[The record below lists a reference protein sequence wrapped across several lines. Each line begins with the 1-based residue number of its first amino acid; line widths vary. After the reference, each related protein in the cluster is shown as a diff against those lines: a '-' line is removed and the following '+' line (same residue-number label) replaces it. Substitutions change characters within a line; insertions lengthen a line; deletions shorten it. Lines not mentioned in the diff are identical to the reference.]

1 MASRMLRPRGGWL
14 PLLLVLL
21 LLLLQPGQHS
31 KNKEST
37 TTTKPPTTTA
47 DPCKNPGEVGGHF
60 VIVYCRLDNANV
72 AEIFRRPEVMDQD
85 PGCVNST
92 SLPPQCQQLVDK
104 NCSSLADCLVCE
116 EPCPVQNLI
125 QGDQTN
131 HSVTLHWQYSNDCCY
146 KEHRGSAT
154 TVPKASLSY
163 CTANIPKLSPGQSYN
178 MTVFRKLDGQCSKES
193 SITAFTCPSPVPYI
207 NIQNRTVDALQVEWA
222 PPEDPHASRYRYKV
236 CLPGCHNASGNLLW
250 VRNLTPGET
259 YSVEVFAISANNVS
273 SARSTKQAT
282 TAPNAPKNI
291 RVSHCETNSIPV
303 SWHRPKDP
311 HAANYSYW
319 VSWRSGKG
327 ANLSGN
333 ISVGVDRLSYN
344 ITPLLPGI
352 LYLVKLASEVV
363 GVKSKEASK
372 WALTC
377 PLPPRDFRVHNSS
390 QTAIELSWKKPSS
403 AFSNFQLRWKNLN
416 ESNDKV
422 KRLGDSTETTLRG
435 LTPSS
440 NYTFTLLS
448 VAEGENKTAYSV
460 GVVQEG
466 ATKPDH
472 VNNLKCDS
480 SMWGDRLLL
489 SWTCPASKVSKL
501 QVCLSDQ
508 LVREWT
514 ICEEETEIDN
524 LQPAWSYLVQ
534 VQTFWYEQEA
544 ASAQKMCTTSNTGV
558 ILETLLP
565 VLLFSALLSLLLFY
579 FWRKR
584 AKNVFEKQRA
594 DMGLPRALDSVPVLA
609 FPVYCHE
616 RFSNSGFGFA
626 EEYQQLQDVGTG
638 QPQSVAERP
647 ENQAKNRYSNVLP
660 YDHSR
665 VQLTI
670 KSGDPNSDYINASY
684 MPGFER
690 EKEFIAAQGPLPG
703 TLYDFWRMIW
713 EQQIVTMVMLTNCAE
728 NGRVKCERYW
738 PLDYTPCTYDNIT
751 VSVITETILPDWTIR
766 DFTIKQVNLSEVHLA
781 RHYHY
786 TSWPDHGVP
795 KITSTILHFR
805 DLVRAHIEEHRDAGP
820 ALVHCS
826 AGVGRT
832 GTFISLDSLLRQAQ
846 VTGELGVFS
855 FVRKLRMNRPLMIQ
869 TESQFIFLHQCLLD
883 ALRPPPQS
891 DSEKTEHTAVYE
903 NTWALQGYEV
913 SRV

>member
-1 MASRMLRPRGGWL
+1 MLKTHEVETENQGSRSHNIAQS
-14 PLLLVLL
+14 VLL
-21 LLLLQPGQHS
+21 LLLLQPGQH
-31 KNKEST
+31 N
-37 TTTKPPTTTA
+37 
-47 DPCKNPGEVGGHF
+47 PCKYPGEVGGNF

-72 AEIFRRPEVMDQD
+72 TDVFRRPEMMDQD
-85 PGCVNST
+85 LGCDDST
-92 SLPPQCQQLVDK
+92 SLPTHCQQHVDK
-104 NCSSLADCLVCE
+104 NCSSLADCLVCG
-116 EPCPVQNLI
+116 EPCPVQKLI
-125 QGDQTN
+125 QRDQTN
-131 HSVTLHWQYSNDCCY
+131 HSVTLHWQISNDCCY
-146 KEHRGSAT
+146 KVHRVSAT
-154 TVPKASLSY
+154 TAPKASLSN
-163 CTANIPKLSPGQSYN
+163 CTSNIAKLLPGQNYN
-178 MTVFRKLDGQCSKES
+178 MTVIRKLDGRCSKES
-193 SITAFTCPSPVPYI
+193 SITAFTRPSPVPYI
-207 NIQNRTVDALQVEWA
+207 SIQNRTVDALQIEWA
-222 PPEDPHASRYRYKV
+222 APKDPHASFYRYKV
-236 CLPGCHNASGNLLW
+236 CLPGCRNASGNLLW
-250 VRNLTPGET
+250 VRGLKPGTT
-259 YSVEVFAISANNVS
+259 YSVEVFAISANNIS
-273 SARSTKQAT
+273 SVRSAIQAT
-282 TAPNAPKNI
+282 TAPNAPENI
-291 RVSHCETNSIPV
+291 KVSHCETKSISV
-303 SWHRPKDP
+303 SWDRPKDP
-311 HAANYSYW
+311 NAANYSYW
-319 VSWRSGKG
+319 VSWRSGKR

-333 ISVGVDRLSYN
+333 ELVDRLSYN
-344 ITPLLPGI
+344 ITELQPGI
-352 LYLVKLASEVV
+352 LYSVKLASVIG
-363 GVKSKEASK
+363 GVKSKQASR

-377 PLPPRDFRVHNSS
+377 PLPPTDFRVHNSS
-390 QTAIELSWKKPSS
+390 QTEIELSWRKPSS
-403 AFSNFQLRWKNLN
+403 AFSSFLLRWKNLN
-416 ESNDKV
+416 ESNDKE
-422 KRLGDSTETTLRG
+422 KSLGTSTETTLRG

-460 GVVQEG
+460 GVLQEG

-480 SMWGDRLLL
+480 SMWGDRLVL
-489 SWTCPASKVSKL
+489 SWTCPASQVSKL

-514 ICEEETEIDN
+514 VCKEETEIDN

-544 ASAQKMCTTSNTGV
+544 VSAQKMCTTSNAGV

-565 VLLFSALLSLLLFY
+565 VLLFSALLGLLLFY

-584 AKNVFEKQRA
+584 TKNVLEKQKA
-594 DMGLPRALDSVPVLA
+594 DMGLPGTLDSVPVLT
-609 FPVYCHE
+609 FPAYCHE

-713 EQQIVTMVMLTNCAE
+713 EQQIVTVVMLTNCAE

-805 DLVRAHIEEHRDAGP
+805 DLVRTHIEEHRGAGP